1 MQRASSASDAQPV
14 GWAQCN
20 PSARSFSTHRHA
32 RSSTTNVPI
41 NCTAHP
47 VRLHDRID
55 HWLPYRCSLF
65 CRVGDAPRPPRLLL
79 RWVWIHGSAVCATY
93 WRYRWVLLWMRCWG
107 HDCGASHTSPSHHV
121 TRLSMETRVEQIIVG
136 HQLHQR
142 LWNAHRSP
150 LRSTV
155 TVGTPIR
162 ERWASVAQT
171 SWDGR
176 VSRSAPE
183 RCSQHE
189 CP

>member
-1 MQRASSASDAQPV
+1 
-14 GWAQCN
+14 
-20 PSARSFSTHRHA
+20 
-32 RSSTTNVPI
+32 
-41 NCTAHP
+41 
-47 VRLHDRID
+47 
-55 HWLPYRCSLF
+55 
-65 CRVGDAPRPPRLLL
+65 
-79 RWVWIHGSAVCATY
+79 
-93 WRYRWVLLWMRCWG
+93 VLLWMRCWG